1 MTVTVT
7 LGVKNGASFVEECL
21 MSLIEQTHRPLEI
34 IVVEDSSTDGTL
46 KCLEDWE
53 NRHKHLFGEDLEFR
67 ILAVNDLGLS
77 ASRMLAFCEAR
88 YPFVATTDIDCRPEP
103 DWISILYDA
112 LTNVPEQVAAVTG
125 RTRFSLGDTT
135 TSRLRATDIERKY
148 ANRTLVTT
156 LANGPCSMYRR
167 SIALE
172 VGGFEDWWYH
182 AEDLELS
189 LRLIEAGYAI
199 HYVPKAVVHHVAEAD
214 LGVFLRKRARDA
226 RGHFRILR
234 SHRGIIR
241 RQETKLDFTGS
252 SAKIVWIFPLT
263 IVLVASLFAIPF
275 SGHISQPNAW
285 ILFGIL
291 LLIERWLT
299 LSSSTL
305 PVQNSPASVRFRDRV
320 VGFGIM
326 RLWSL
331 ALWWGG
337 ARGLLDT
344 ITKRTLASD

>member
-7 LGVKNGASFVEECL
+7 LGVKNGAAFVEECL
-21 MSLIEQTHRPLEI
+21 TSLIEQTHRPLEI
-34 IVVEDSSTDGTL
+34 IVVEDSSTDDTL

-53 NRHKHLFGEDLEFR
+53 SRHKHMFGENLEFR
-67 ILAVNDLGLS
+67 ILVVNDLGLS
-77 ASRMLAFCEAR
+77 ASRMLAFREAR

-103 DWISILYDA
+103 DWISVLHDA
-112 LTNVPEQVAAVTG
+112 LTDVSEQVAAVTG
-125 RTRFSLGDTT
+125 QTRFALGDTT
-135 TSRLRATDIERKY
+135 TSRLRAADIERKY

-156 LANGPCSMYRR
+156 LANGPCSMYRK
-167 SIALE
+167 SIALD
-172 VGGFEDWWYH
+172 VGGFEAWWYH

-189 LRLIEAGYAI
+189 LRLIEAGYDI
-199 HYVPKAVVHHVAEAD
+199 HYVPKAVVHHVPESD

-234 SHRGIIR
+234 NHRKMIR
-241 RQETKLDFTGS
+241 RKETRLDFTGS
-252 SAKIVWIFPLT
+252 SARIVWIFPLT
-263 IVLVASLFAIPF
+263 MLLIALLLAIPI
-275 SGHISQPNAW
+275 SGHISQPNGW

-291 LLIERWLT
+291 LVIERWLT

-305 PVQNSPASVRFRDRV
+305 PVQSSPSSVRFRDRV

-331 ALWWGG
+331 AVWWGG
-337 ARGLLDT
+337 VRGLLDT
-344 ITKRTLASD
+344 LTKSAPVSD